1 MFFHATFLGSYREF
15 VEVAADVLRLPAVL
29 GLVLLLLV
37 SDMPY
42 LRLGLPS
49 FAQHGMCCALCYS
62 WCQD

>member
-1 MFFHATFLGSYREF
+1 MMFFHATFLGSYREF

-49 FAQHGMCCALCYS
+49 FA
-62 WCQD
+62 

>member
-1 MFFHATFLGSYREF
+1 MMFFHATFFRSYREF

-49 FAQHGMCCALCYS
+49 FA
-62 WCQD
+62 